1 MVDLQVAIVGA
12 AGEGIQTVG
21 DVLSR
26 AIAYA
31 GRPVLTTKE
40 YESRIRGGNNSYRIR
55 IGDAP
60 PRAFRE
66 SVELLLPLNEAAK
79 EHYAGLLSP
88 EGAIV
93 ELPFGEIAEQ
103 SGGSALYANSAAAGA
118 LAATLGIGRGP
129 LDSVL
134 QKTFAGKGDGVVQAN
149 IAVAAA
155 GYAAVEPLFPLG
167 TREAEHILI
176 SAHEALILA
185 AAYAGCRFISAYPM
199 SPSTGIITGFARDA
213 GLGVFAE
220 QAEDE
225 ISAVNMALGASYAG
239 ARAMTATSGG
249 GFALMT
255 EAISLSGMTET
266 PIVIVLAQR
275 PGPATGLPTRTAQ
288 EDLLFAIHAG
298 HGEFPKAV
306 LAPADPLDAFAKT
319 IRAFE
324 LADRY
329 QLPVIVLT
337 DQYLADTHFSY
348 PDFPI
353 HEVGAMERS
362 PNPDDISVYRRYALT
377 ADGISPRLYP
387 GQSEHPVGVDSDEH
401 DENGHLTEDLS
412 RVRPAMVNKRRAKLD
427 GLRREIQPPEEYH
440 LSGAETVLIG
450 WGSTK
455 WAIRAA
461 VDRLREE
468 GKAVGAL
475 HFTELWPLPEYSF
488 PQGPRYVT
496 VEGNATGQL
505 ARLLAGEYGIA
516 VEGTIGR
523 SDGLPI
529 TPDWIEGRIDA

>member
-1 MVDLQVAIVGA
+1 MTDVQVAIVGA

-21 DVLSR
+21 DVVSR
-26 AIAYA
+26 AVASA
-31 GRPVLTTKE
+31 GLPVLTTKE

-66 SVELLLPLNEAAK
+66 SVDVLLPLNSRAK
-79 EHYAGLLSP
+79 EHYTSLLSP
-88 EGAIV
+88 GGMIV
-93 ELPFGEIAEQ
+93 ELPFTEIGEKE
-103 SGGSALYANSAAAGA
+103 GGAKLYANSVAAGA
-118 LAATLGIGRGP
+118 VAGTLGIERGT
-129 LDSVL
+129 LDAVIRGAF
-134 QKTFAGKGDGVVQAN
+134 TDKGERIVEAN
-149 IAVAAA
+149 IAAAAA
-155 GYAAVEPLFPLG
+155 GYSRVAPAFSLG
-167 TREAEHILI
+167 SKEEKHILI
-176 SAHEALILA
+176 SAHEALVLA

-225 ISAVNMALGASYAG
+225 ISAINMALGASYAG

-249 GFALMT
+249 GFALMA

-288 EDLLFAIHAG
+288 EDLLFAVDAG

-306 LAPADPLDAFAKT
+306 LAPADPLDAFEKT
-319 IRAFE
+319 IRAFA

-329 QLPVIVLT
+329 QIPVIVLT

-353 HEVGAMERS
+353 AEVKQVRRFADPTG
-362 PNPDDISVYRRYALT
+362 ISDYRRYALT
-377 ADGISPRLYP
+377 DDGISPRLYP
-387 GQSEHPVGVDSDEH
+387 GGSRHLVTVDSDEH
-401 DENGHLTEDLS
+401 DESGHITEDLHTI
-412 RVRPAMVNKRRAKLD
+412 RPAMVKKRLAKLD
-427 GLRREIQPPEEYH
+427 GLRREIKPPEEYL
-440 LSGAETVLIG
+440 LSGADTILIG

-461 VDRLREE
+461 VERLREK

-475 HFTELWPLPEYSF
+475 HFTELWPLPEFSF
-488 PQGPRYVT
+488 PTEARYIT
-496 VEGNATGQL
+496 VEGNATSQL
-505 ARLLAGEYGIA
+505 GRLLAGEYGIE
-516 VEGTIGR
+516 VGETIGR
-523 SDGLPI
+523 ADGLSI
-529 TPDWIEGRIDA
+529 TPDWIEGRIDG